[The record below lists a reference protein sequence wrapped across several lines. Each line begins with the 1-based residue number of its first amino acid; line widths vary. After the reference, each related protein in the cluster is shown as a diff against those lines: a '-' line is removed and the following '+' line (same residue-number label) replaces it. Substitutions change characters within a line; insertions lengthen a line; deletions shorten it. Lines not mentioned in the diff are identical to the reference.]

1 MFGEATL
8 VKRGNNIIVQHGD
21 DSGLYVRFYSDAI
34 LNQQKSDAEGRPI
47 YDQVEMCEIN
57 FAGDNTKVRIAKATE
72 GNPPYYLRFP
82 KQYAAFKQQQE
93 IVEDGT
99 PIEHWPPITKAQ
111 AMELKAMNIHT
122 VEMLANVPDVNLKW
136 MGARQLRENAK
147 VWLSEAESGKEAI
160 RLNKK
165 IEELQAQ
172 IEAMRNQNAGFSSS
186 QKQEA
191 VVQSETIA
199 PPSLEAPEIKPIVTR
214 MRGRPKK
221 VENGA
226 DVTSI
231 NAASGE

>member
-1 MFGEATL
+1 
-8 VKRGNNIIVQHGD
+8 
-21 DSGLYVRFYSDAI
+21 
-34 LNQQKSDAEGRPI
+34 
-47 YDQVEMCEIN
+47 
-57 FAGDNTKVRIAKATE
+57 
-72 GNPPYYLRFP
+72 
-82 KQYAAFKQQQE
+82 
-93 IVEDGT
+93 
-99 PIEHWPPITKAQ
+99 
-111 AMELKAMNIHT
+111 MNIHT

-147 VWLSEAESGKEAI
+147 VWLSEAEAGKEAI
-160 RLNKK
+160 RLNNK

-172 IEAMRNQNAGFSSS
+172 IEAMRNQNAGFSAS
-186 QKQEA
+186 QKQQA

-226 DVTSI
+226 DVTSV